1 MSAVRHSAVLLVFV
15 GALLALAGCQGGDTA
30 GQGKFQWQPLFGDF
44 TTDASE
50 PAAKVGD
57 IVITE
62 RMVEL
67 FIDELPPQLKSEYTG
82 ADGNRLALKKMID
95 QVLMVQGAMEQKIY
109 NDQDV
114 ARQLIAQ
121 RRNTLD
127 YAMRNYGLLR
137 DNKPSD
143 EDLRKFFD
151 DNKDDYRQQ
160 GLVLTRH
167 IELMNKAD
175 ADLAY
180 ERLMTGEYK
189 NNFPHV
195 LGEMSVNEDTKAKGG
210 NTGWFAKGGFIPFI
224 RNSESYANQVFDLE
238 IGIHPPI
245 KVADRWHVVDVVERE
260 YARPQTFT
268 EAKNKLMQ
276 DMLPGWQD
284 AIIKDYL
291 LAARKKYPVQMLG
304 EFAPGKGAS
313 ADDLFARAV
322 AMPDHDKKLEV
333 LSMIYTDYP
342 HSGRADDALF
352 MSANVALE
360 AWQDRRIAE
369 RYLDMLIEQFPDS
382 ELIEDAKFMRKNMYN
397 PKVMNPQSI
406 EDLKQN

>member
-1 MSAVRHSAVLLVFV
+1 MSAVRRSAVLLVAV
-15 GALLALAGCQGGDTA
+15 GALLTLIGCEGGDTA
-30 GQGKFQWQPLFGDF
+30 AQGKFQWQPLFGDF
-44 TTDASE
+44 TNDTSA
-50 PAAKVGD
+50 PVATVGD
-57 IVITE
+57 IVITQ

-67 FIDELPPQLKSEYTG
+67 YIDELPPRLKTEFEG
-82 ADGNRLALKKMID
+82 ADGERLALKRMID

-137 DNKPSD
+137 GNGPTE
-143 EDLRKFFD
+143 EDLRAFFN
-151 DNKDDYRQQ
+151 DNKDNYRQQ

-167 IELMNKAD
+167 VELLSKAD

-180 ERLMTGEYK
+180 ERLMSGEYK

-195 LGEMSVNEDTKAKGG
+195 VGEMSVNKDTKEKGG

-224 RNSESYANQVFDLE
+224 RNPESFANQVFDLE
-238 IGIHPPI
+238 IGTHPPI
-245 KVADRWHVVDVVERE
+245 QVGDRWHVVDVVKRE

-291 LAARKKYPVQMLG
+291 LAARKKYPVEMMG
-304 EFAPGKGAS
+304 AFAPGQGAS
-313 ADDLFARAV
+313 AEDLFARAM
-322 AMPDHDKKLEV
+322 ALPDHQKKLEV

-342 HSGRADDALF
+342 TSGKADDALF

-360 AWQDRRIAE
+360 AWQDRAIAR
-369 RYLDMLIEQFPDS
+369 RYLDMLITEFPDS
-382 ELIEDAKFMRKNMYN
+382 ELIEDAKFLRKNLYN
-397 PKVMNPQSI
+397 SKVMNPQSI